1 MKSYDNHGHL
11 CNEINTIISNGKQIV
26 TNTSYSN
33 YGGEPKVQTQTVGV
47 RDLKTGKQSFQTFF
61 GGKLLP

>member
-1 MKSYDNHGHL
+1 MKSYDNHGNL
-11 CNEINTIISNGKQIV
+11 CNEINTIYVDGKVIT

-33 YGGEPKVQTQTVGV
+33 YGEQKVQFQTIGV
-47 RDLKTGKQSFQTFF
+47 RDLKTGKVSSQTVF